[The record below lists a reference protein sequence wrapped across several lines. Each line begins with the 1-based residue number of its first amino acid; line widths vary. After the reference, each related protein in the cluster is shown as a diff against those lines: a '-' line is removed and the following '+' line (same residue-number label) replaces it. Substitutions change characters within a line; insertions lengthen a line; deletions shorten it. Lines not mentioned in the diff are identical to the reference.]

1 MMIFEKNPLSFSS
14 KIMVYV
20 PYNYVPISYGAGTFF
35 DSGRLLYGHFHL
47 NSILFGVSPNWD
59 GQKNY
64 KISNCSQ
71 IIFDCIHCSHPN
83 STSSLPFWPFC
94 YMHVI
99 YVPTKFSVIFI
110 IDFEIF
116 IHLLNEKL
124 WGLPRRVF
132 TLL

>member
-1 MMIFEKNPLSFSS
+1 
-14 KIMVYV
+14 MVND
-20 PYNYVPISYGAGTFF
+20 PYEYVPISYGAVTFF

-47 NSILFGVSPNWD
+47 NSTFFGVSPNGD

-64 KISNCSQ
+64 KISNFSQ
-71 IIFDCIHCSHPN
+71 IIFDCIHCSYPN
-83 STSSLPFWPFC
+83 STSSLPCWPFC

-99 YVPTKFSVIFI
+99 VSTKFIVIFI

-116 IHLLNEKL
+116 IHLLYEKL

-132 TLL
+132 TLLQKHLVVNRQF